1 MHLSPENLN
10 SSMERRFYRVK
21 TSRTGTRHHIISMF
35 KKYDPFCKS
44 EMAELGLT
52 SGKMLTKVINNN
64 YNYSKHFLI

>member
-21 TSRTGTRHHIISMF
+21 TSRMGARHHIISMF
-35 KKYDPFCKS
+35 KEYDPFCKS
-44 EMAELGLT
+44 KMAELEIT

-64 YNYSKHFLI
+64 YNYSKYFLI